1 VAVGERRRLENWK
14 EIAAFF
20 NRDERTVRRWEHQRG
35 LPIHRV
41 PGGER
46 NLVFAYQDEL
56 EHWLAGRVPPRRAE
70 PVPASPVLPDVAVV
84 PLPVARAEVD
94 QGTKRFAFPPA
105 VRAHW
110 RLATVIVLSCA
121 VFGFAAIRMRDAG
134 SVDLSR
140 ESADF
145 SQSARPRHEPS
156 PEVRDLYLT
165 GVYHLGT
172 RQANGFTRAIQY
184 FTEATIRDPEYA
196 AAYAKLADAY
206 NTISQFTLMPADE
219 AYPRAKAAAER
230 AIALD
235 PDLAEAYASLAF
247 TEFYWSRNFPRSQ
260 ELFERAIALDPSSAQ
275 TRHWYALTL
284 MHSGRFDIP
293 LREIAKAQ
301 ELNPESRVILANKA
315 LILFHAGHDAEAIT
329 ILRQL
334 ADAEPNLRAPPE
346 YLATIYLSQQ
356 RYQDFLR
363 EYRIAAEM
371 TKNDARIAIAAAAE
385 EGLHT
390 GDGRSLLEAMLAEQ
404 KRQYARDSEPAYKVA
419 GTAALLGDND
429 AALQYLEDSMRRQE
443 QDILGIFIDPAFK
456 GMHHLAQFRQLIERV
471 GFRVQADHER

>member
-1 VAVGERRRLENWK
+1 MAEGEKRRLESWK

-20 NRDERTVRRWEHQRG
+20 HRDERTVRRWEHQRG
-35 LPIHRV
+35 LPVHRV

-46 NLVFAYQDEL
+46 NLVYAYPEEL
-56 EHWLAGRVPPRRAE
+56 ERWLTGGMPQSGVGTAE
-70 PVPASPVLPDVAVV
+70 APAPQDLPAVAATSALSAESKRSDTRFGVLPAISARWRVA
-84 PLPVARAEVD
+84 AI
-94 QGTKRFAFPPA
+94 
-105 VRAHW
+105 
-110 RLATVIVLSCA
+110 IVLSCA
-121 VFGFAAIRMRDAG
+121 LLGGAALRISDAWPVYF
-134 SVDLSR
+134 SRQADL
-140 ESADF
+140 
-145 SQSARPRHEPS
+145 ARAGKPRHEPT
-156 PEVRDLYLT
+156 PEARELYLT

-172 RQANGFTRAIQY
+172 RQSNGFTRAIQY
-184 FTEATIRDPEYA
+184 FTDATIRDPDYA
-196 AAYAKLADAY
+196 APYAKLADAY

-247 TEFYWSRNFPRSQ
+247 TEFYWSRQFRRSQ

-284 MHSGRFDIP
+284 MHSGRFEIP
-293 LREIAKAQ
+293 LREIARAQ
-301 ELNPESRVILANKA
+301 ELSPESRVILANKA
-315 LILFHAGHDAEAIT
+315 LILFHAGRTAEATT

-363 EYRIAAEM
+363 EYRIAATM
-371 TKNDARIAIAAAAE
+371 TKNEARIAIATAAE
-385 EGLHT
+385 EGLRT
-390 GDGRSLLEAMLAEQ
+390 GGGRGLLEAMLAEQ
-404 KRQYARDSEPAYKVA
+404 KHQYARGGEPAYKVA
-419 GTAALLGDND
+419 GTAALLGDTD
-429 AALQYLEDSMRRQE
+429 AALQYLEDSMRRRE

-456 GMHHLAQFRQLIERV
+456 AMHDIAQYRQLVERV
-471 GFRVQADHER
+471 GFSRRD